1 VSSGRAEDSVE
12 LTGTALRIYLHLL
25 ASRRPVGVREL
36 ARALDTPVSTVHYHL
51 KRLEEEGLVQR
62 GSDGYTVARAL
73 APPGYILVARR
84 PLHRLT
90 VYAAFFS
97 GLAMGEAALC
107 ALQGV
112 SPDRLL
118 VLLTSASAAL
128 IFLVEHHLLTQRR

>member
-1 VSSGRAEDSVE
+1 VE

-25 ASRRPVGVREL
+25 ASRKPVGVREL
-36 ARALDTPVSTVHYHL
+36 ARALDAPVSTVHYHL

-62 GSDGYTVARAL
+62 SSDGYAVARAL

-90 VYAAFFS
+90 IYAAFFA
-97 GLAMGEAALC
+97 GLTLGEAALC
-107 ALQGV
+107 ALHGL

-118 VLLTSASAAL
+118 VLLTSSSAAL
-128 IFLVEHHLLTQRR
+128 IFLAERCLLAQRK

>member
-1 VSSGRAEDSVE
+1 VSSRRAEDSVE

-25 ASRRPVGVREL
+25 ASRKPVGVREL

-62 GSDGYTVARAL
+62 SSDGYTVARLL

-90 VYAAFFS
+90 IYAAFFA

-107 ALQGV
+107 ALHGL

-118 VLLTSASAAL
+118 VLLTSSSAAL
-128 IFLVEHHLLTQRR
+128 LFFMEYYLLARRK